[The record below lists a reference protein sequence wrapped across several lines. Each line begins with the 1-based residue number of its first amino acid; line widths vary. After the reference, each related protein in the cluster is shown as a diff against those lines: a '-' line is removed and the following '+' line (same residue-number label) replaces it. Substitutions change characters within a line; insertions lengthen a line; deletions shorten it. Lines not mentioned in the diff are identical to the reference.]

1 MYNENKLHVKSIAS
15 MVLQAQTSKHFVFR
29 IINSNTRER
38 SKNILKL
45 TIKTL
50 ERRH

>member
-15 MVLQAQTSKHFVFR
+15 MVLQPQPSKHFVFR